1 MLEWLRSYLSD
12 VTRGLER
19 FCGRYYG
26 VYQGRV
32 IDNRD
37 PQGRGRVRATC
48 PAINMPKPEDVP
60 GGYWMVPLSPGLGTV
75 DGNTSGVFFPPEEG
89 ANIGIKFEFGSP
101 DRPFYIGGY
110 STTKQTSTTFDS
122 DDMENKGP
130 TKRGMKTKAG
140 HYLFFNDDPDKLE
153 IKIVK
158 GDGNGIETTQF
169 LAFDQNGNTIITNK
183 NGSSLYMN
191 AEDNETSLQ
200 TLDDSGNVLSFLM
213 CGDDKVSLGTKSGG
227 VISIDGKN
235 VTITGDNV
243 VADCNRD
250 FSANA
255 GSVHLG
261 QNASQP
267 IPRGLKLMQWELL
280 HQHTSSAPGAPT
292 TVGMTAPLLIGSEL
306 SDCIYIK

>member
-1 MLEWLRSYLSD
+1 MEWLRSYLSD

-48 PAINMPKPEDVP
+48 PAINMPKETDVP
-60 GGYWMVPLSPGLGTV
+60 GGYWMLPLSPGLGTV

-101 DRPFYIGGY
+101 DRPFYVGGY

-153 IKIVK
+153 VKIVK
-158 GDGNGIETTQF
+158 GDGNGDESFQF
-169 LAFDQNGNTIITNK
+169 LAFDKDGNTTITNK
-183 NGSSLYMN
+183 NGSFIYMN
-191 AEDNETSLQ
+191 ADDSETSIQ
-200 TLDDSGNVLSFLM
+200 TLDDQGNVLSLFML
-213 CGDDKVSLGTKSGG
+213 GNDKITLATKSGG
-227 VISIDGKN
+227 SISIDGKN
-235 VTITGDNV
+235 ITMTGDNV
-243 VADCNRD
+243 VADCNKD

-261 QNASQP
+261 NNAAEP
-267 IPRGLKLMQWELL
+267 VLLGMKMMQWELL
-280 HQHTSSAPGAPT
+280 HQHTTAAPGAPT
-292 TVGMTAPLLIGSEL
+292 TVGLTPPLLIGSEI
-306 SDCIYIK
+306 STCVYVK